1 MTDAMTRGE
10 TDDAALSDAMA
21 EFNLMAELPQLT
33 PTLLDAMDG
42 ERVALLVAR
51 AEYEQEVRK
60 RVAERMR
67 TDAAFAGLR

>member
-1 MTDAMTRGE
+1 MTRGE